1 MNTYFLVKKSV
12 FFFSVMIIALK
23 IGAVMKYRIITEMG
37 NETEV
42 DLLDTPR
49 RGDFIGEDEVVKVEF
64 VVDSD
69 FVAKIYIKQ

>member
-1 MNTYFLVKKSV
+1 
-12 FFFSVMIIALK
+12 
-23 IGAVMKYRIITEMG
+23 MKYRIITEMG

-42 DLLDTPR
+42 ELLDTPR